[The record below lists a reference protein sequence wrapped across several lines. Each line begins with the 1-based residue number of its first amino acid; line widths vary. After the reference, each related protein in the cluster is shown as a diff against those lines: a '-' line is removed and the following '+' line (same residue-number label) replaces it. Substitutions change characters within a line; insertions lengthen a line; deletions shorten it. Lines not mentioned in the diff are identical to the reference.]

1 MVYYLHEKPGVVE
14 LVGMTKLIGVAK
26 IFIATAQT
34 SFLFPCGVGCS

>member
-26 IFIATAQT
+26 MFIATAT